1 MESQIQLKFCAYMYH
16 TTPFRNTYKFG
27 LESYIIRLQTEGFC
41 HALISGQTEVIEPGD
56 LLLFR
61 PGDIYDLKIGE
72 LGPSGDYYVV
82 CSGDWLDEWW
92 KLQRRP
98 HKTKIGENRRIAAIW
113 QQLILEQRRL
123 DGGNLALIDTL
134 MKALCYLLD
143 RALDEAKSYTSGPK
157 LLSYKIKHYIEEYAP
172 TPFSLDDVAKH
183 AGLSVSR
190 SVQLFKAEFGMSI
203 MQYAQKVRLAM
214 ALELMG
220 KSPLTLERIA
230 EETGFGSYTYFHRV
244 FQRYYGIA
252 PGAYRKQ
259 RAEEDKV

>member
-1 MESQIQLKFCAYMYH
+1 MYH
-16 TTPFRNTYKFG
+16 TTPFRHTYKFG
-27 LESYIIRLQTEGFC
+27 LENYIFRLQTEGLC
-41 HALISGQTEVIEPGD
+41 QALIAGETEIIEPGD
-56 LLLFR
+56 LLLFG

-72 LGPSGDYYVV
+72 LGPSGDYYVI
-82 CSGDWLDEWW
+82 CSGEWLDEWW
-92 KLQRRP
+92 KLQRRA
-98 HKTKIGENRRIAAIW
+98 HKTKIGENSRIATIW
-113 QQLILEQRRL
+113 QQLILEKRRF

-134 MKALCYLLD
+134 MKSLCYLLD
-143 RALDEAKSYTSGPK
+143 RAIVDATSYTSGPK
-157 LLSYKIKHYIEEYAP
+157 LLSYKIKHYIEEHAS
-172 TPFSLDDVAKH
+172 TLFTLDDVAKH

-190 SVQLFKAEFGMSI
+190 SVQLFKTEFGMSI

-259 RAEEDKV
+259 RAVDDHGKV

>member
-1 MESQIQLKFCAYMYH
+1 MQSQIKLDYCAFMYH
-16 TTPFRNTYKFG
+16 NTPFRDSHRFG
-27 LESYIIRLQTEGFC
+27 LETYIFRLQTEGLC
-41 HALISGQTEVIEPGD
+41 QALISGKTEIIEPGD
-56 LLLFR
+56 LLLFG
-61 PGDIYDLKIGE
+61 PGDVYDLRIGE
-72 LGPSGDYYVV
+72 LGPSGDYYVI
-82 CSGDWLDEWW
+82 CSGNWLDEWW

-98 HKTKIGENRRIAAIW
+98 HKTKIGESSRIAAIW
-113 QQLILEQRRL
+113 QQLILEKRRL

-134 MKALCYLLD
+134 MQSLCHLLD
-143 RALDEAKSYTSGPK
+143 RAIDEAKSYTSGPK
-157 LLSYKIKHYIEEYAP
+157 LLSYKIKHYIEENAP
-172 TPFSLDDVAKH
+172 IPFSLDDVSKH

-252 PGAYRKQ
+252 PGVYRKQ
-259 RAEEDKV
+259 QAEKQ